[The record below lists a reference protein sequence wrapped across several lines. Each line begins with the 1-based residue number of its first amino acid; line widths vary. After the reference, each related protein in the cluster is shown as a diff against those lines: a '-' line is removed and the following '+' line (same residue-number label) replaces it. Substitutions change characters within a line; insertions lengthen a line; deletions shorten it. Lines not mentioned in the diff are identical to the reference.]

1 MSEALTLSQLIGR
14 LQDACTVTS
23 PCRPVLVDGNRIKSV
38 VVDAKTGEV
47 YLIKE

>member
-1 MSEALTLSQLIGR
+1 MTLSELIGK
-14 LQDACTVTS
+14 LQDACKITS
-23 PCRPVLVDGNRIKSV
+23 PCRPVIVDGDRIKSV